1 MHVPLC
7 AVMQSQ
13 SLSVP
18 ALFMIY
24 YLQLHEVKL
33 KFPRL
38 PSVLGPQG
46 RSQRG
51 VQGVQLN
58 PPPLQIND
66 IHDYCY
72 SLEKLR
78 AEMHIVYNT
87 PTFLCSFN
95 RCLELAIATVLWA
108 TI

>member
-58 PPPLQIND
+58 PP
-66 IHDYCY
+66 
-72 SLEKLR
+72 SKL
-78 AEMHIVYNT
+78 MIFMTIVIPWKN
-87 PTFLCSFN
+87 
-95 RCLELAIATVLWA
+95 
-108 TI
+108 